1 MNKTQ
6 YLLEL
11 RRLLASLPVLE
22 RERAIEFY
30 NNYFDEAGEE
40 NEAAVIEELG
50 PPARLARQIIEQTP
64 ADGYASPRNSVPAAP
79 ACGAQGNAYSA
90 PVQKKGMSGWLIALI
105 IVVSL
110 PVTLP
115 LAGAAIGLL
124 GGLAGVLIGV
134 AAGLFG
140 VALALVLFGAALAVS
155 AVMGAAASGVPAALC
170 IAGGGLAL
178 IGLGL
183 LCAFA
188 LVWLVIAAVRLV
200 RLIAH
205 AVSGR
210 LAKRKER
217 ME

>member
-1 MNKTQ
+1 
-6 YLLEL
+6 
-11 RRLLASLPVLE
+11 
-22 RERAIEFY
+22 
-30 NNYFDEAGEE
+30 
-40 NEAAVIEELG
+40 
-50 PPARLARQIIEQTP
+50 
-64 ADGYASPRNSVPAAP
+64 
-79 ACGAQGNAYSA
+79 
-90 PVQKKGMSGWLIALI
+90 MSGWLIALI

-140 VALALVLFGAALAVS
+140 AALALVLSGAALAVS

-200 RLIAH
+200 RLIVH